1 VEPVA
6 KVIPAYASALLFVLE
21 RTESNSDT
29 VKIFYKFGDEN
40 ESVPISWKSCSSGS
54 NCETLT
60 EFASKFVPDNDFD
73 WCQECKSS
81 AGICQLSSTTNSSA
95 MTNTATTDN
104 NSDKSI
110 NTGALVGTLVGFFA
124 GLIVSLVFIVYSRRN
139 SVKQS
144 QQSSCISE
152 EKDLEVDTPNIS

>member
-1 VEPVA
+1 
-6 KVIPAYASALLFVLE
+6 
-21 RTESNSDT
+21 
-29 VKIFYKFGDEN
+29 
-40 ESVPISWKSCSSGS
+40 
-54 NCETLT
+54 
-60 EFASKFVPDNDFD
+60 
-73 WCQECKSS
+73 
-81 AGICQLSSTTNSSA
+81 